1 MGIDAVGTSED
12 ERTSSRLQADIAAI
26 CDLVNR
32 GMQVDG
38 EVVVGERWGI
48 YGRTAYDGELLLAE
62 YDDPAEAAAVL
73 AAIPPPAR
81 PLPRSRT

>member
-1 MGIDAVGTSED
+1 MGIDALGSSGDRPV
-12 ERTSSRLQADIAAI
+12 SSRLQADIAEI

-32 GMQVDG
+32 GVQVDG

-62 YDDPAEAAAVL
+62 YDDPDEAAAVL
-73 AAIPPPAR
+73 AAIPRPPA
-81 PLPRSRT
+81 